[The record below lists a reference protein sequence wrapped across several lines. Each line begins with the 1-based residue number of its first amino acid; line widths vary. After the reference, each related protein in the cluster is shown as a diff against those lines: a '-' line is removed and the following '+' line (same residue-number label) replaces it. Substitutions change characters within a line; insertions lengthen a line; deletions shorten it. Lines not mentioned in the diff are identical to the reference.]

1 MAESEEK
8 KQDYFKLGL
17 DFHNEGKY
25 DKAIEMYNKALK
37 AYGLDKKTLVL
48 LGNTYYMTKEFE
60 KAEDSYKRAL
70 SLDPNY
76 AKAHYNMGIIYD
88 ELNRH
93 NESIES
99 FKRAVELDADFA
111 PAYANL
117 GGVYKSLNDL
127 ENAIINFHKA
137 LEIESDI
144 ELAKEGLKDIPKYLV
159 EKVTDREMRTNS
171 DKLIREGIED
181 EVKGDMDEARKKYES
196 ALKVFPK
203 SAAGLILFTLVETPE
218 KPPMLSKKNIEFL
231 RLKTSLIIDSISPEV
246 REFLSM
252 KLGNIVLDSKSLEA
266 FFERFKEIVL
276 KQKESEIDL
285 LKINSMILFDE
296 PQEELSK
303 AMELDINGEVE
314 AAKDVFEK
322 VIKKAPY
329 LVHAYYLYG
338 ISLETNGDENGAF
351 MKYKEATDH
360 GFDYLDEKN
369 EGPIIDFFSK
379 RPGYEYLKEMDVI
392 SILREFYDKTLEG
405 EEISLHRFIKYQL
418 SQKAEAK
425 LKYGF
430 EREESGESQEAIN
443 AYEDAINI
451 DPENPIS
458 HYVLGLAYESRG
470 LEKEAMMEYEKT
482 KGTDLKVMQIESS
495 EDVSRIVENYLGLKT
510 KDGHRVGTILERY
523 FEIIA
528 DDPEHMLELLGFIE
542 DLKIESISKIIK
554 SYISTDVILGKKG
567 EEDLGGGGK
576 VGKVVRDQLDF
587 GEDLDKEDD
596 KIKKS
601 KAKSKISFEL
611 LWKYK
616 TQRSIRREASTK
628 DGKNILAGSENGI
641 IYFIDENAKS
651 PWRYETGASIVDI
664 DISQDGKYGVYCNS
678 KNIFELIDCTK
689 KGKSLWKKDLR
700 KSGVNSVAIR
710 AERLL
715 RLRRRRFTQLKENQM
730 LTRLLL

>member
-1 MAESEEK
+1 
-8 KQDYFKLGL
+8 
-17 DFHNEGKY
+17 
-25 DKAIEMYNKALK
+25 
-37 AYGLDKKTLVL
+37 
-48 LGNTYYMTKEFE
+48 
-60 KAEDSYKRAL
+60 
-70 SLDPNY
+70 
-76 AKAHYNMGIIYD
+76 
-88 ELNRH
+88 
-93 NESIES
+93 
-99 FKRAVELDADFA
+99 
-111 PAYANL
+111 
-117 GGVYKSLNDL
+117 
-127 ENAIINFHKA
+127 
-137 LEIESDI
+137 
-144 ELAKEGLKDIPKYLV
+144 
-159 EKVTDREMRTNS
+159 
-171 DKLIREGIED
+171 
-181 EVKGDMDEARKKYES
+181 
-196 ALKVFPK
+196 
-203 SAAGLILFTLVETPE
+203 
-218 KPPMLSKKNIEFL
+218 
-231 RLKTSLIIDSISPEV
+231 
-246 REFLSM
+246 
-252 KLGNIVLDSKSLEA
+252 
-266 FFERFKEIVL
+266 
-276 KQKESEIDL
+276 
-285 LKINSMILFDE
+285 MILFDE

-360 GFDYLDEKN
+360 SFDYLDEKN

-567 EEDLGGGGK
+567 KEDLGGGGK

-616 TQRSIRREASTK
+616 TQRSIRRESSTK

-700 KSGVNSVAIR
+700 KSGVNSVAISSKTKTIVISTNDFEIIFYDLDGKK
-710 AERLL
+710 ERSLNVDEIVKIL
-715 RLRRRRFTQLKENQM
+715 DFTESGTVIAASAKKVYSIKGKTDVNQITTLKGEENIQSLAVSNEGDLISVGTREGDVYLFNSVGKKLWKRNVLNPVYGVSVSTQGRVVTGAMNGTIVLFSKEGEQLWKYQTGENIWDVNISLDGGRIISGCGLVFGNIYLFKM
-730 LTRLLL
+730 E

>member
-1 MAESEEK
+1 
-8 KQDYFKLGL
+8 
-17 DFHNEGKY
+17 
-25 DKAIEMYNKALK
+25 
-37 AYGLDKKTLVL
+37 
-48 LGNTYYMTKEFE
+48 
-60 KAEDSYKRAL
+60 
-70 SLDPNY
+70 
-76 AKAHYNMGIIYD
+76 
-88 ELNRH
+88 
-93 NESIES
+93 
-99 FKRAVELDADFA
+99 
-111 PAYANL
+111 
-117 GGVYKSLNDL
+117 
-127 ENAIINFHKA
+127 
-137 LEIESDI
+137 
-144 ELAKEGLKDIPKYLV
+144 
-159 EKVTDREMRTNS
+159 
-171 DKLIREGIED
+171 
-181 EVKGDMDEARKKYES
+181 
-196 ALKVFPK
+196 
-203 SAAGLILFTLVETPE
+203 
-218 KPPMLSKKNIEFL
+218 
-231 RLKTSLIIDSISPEV
+231 
-246 REFLSM
+246 
-252 KLGNIVLDSKSLEA
+252 
-266 FFERFKEIVL
+266 
-276 KQKESEIDL
+276 
-285 LKINSMILFDE
+285 MILFDE
-296 PQEELSK
+296 PQEALSK
-303 AMELDINGEVE
+303 ALELDINGEVE

-338 ISLETNGDENGAF
+338 ISLETKGDENGAF

-360 GFDYLDEKN
+360 SFDYLDEKN

-567 EEDLGGGGK
+567 KEDLGGGGK

-616 TQRSIRREASTK
+616 TQRSIRRESSTK

-700 KSGVNSVAIR
+700 KSGVNSVAISSKTKTIVISTNDFEIIFYDLDGKK
-710 AERLL
+710 ERSLNVDEIVKIL
-715 RLRRRRFTQLKENQM
+715 DFTESGTVIAASAKKVYSIKGKSDVNQITTLKGEENIQSLAVSNEGDLISVGTREGDVYLFNSAGKKLWKRNVLNPVYGVSVSSQGRVVTGAMNGTIVLFSKEGEQLWKYQTGENIWDVNISLDGGRIISGCGLVFGNIYLFKM
-730 LTRLLL
+730 E